1 MTSEANIRVDSASN
15 VPIYRQIVEGLRA
28 LLVSEKLQPGMQL
41 PTVRDLALDLGVHF
55 NTVAE
60 AYRLLADE
68 GWLELKRRRGA
79 VVIRRTAP
87 QATRKTADA
96 FGRRLREMIA
106 QVRSEGL
113 SVSQVT
119 KELQGVA
126 EELNA

>member
-1 MTSEANIRVDSASN
+1 MTSEANVRIDSASP

-28 LLVSEKLQPGMQL
+28 LLVAEKLPPGRQL

-79 VVIRRTAP
+79 VVIRRTTP
-87 QATRKTADA
+87 QPTRKTADA

-106 QVRSEGL
+106 QVRAEDL
-113 SVSQVT
+113 SISQVT
-119 KELQGVA
+119 KELQGIA